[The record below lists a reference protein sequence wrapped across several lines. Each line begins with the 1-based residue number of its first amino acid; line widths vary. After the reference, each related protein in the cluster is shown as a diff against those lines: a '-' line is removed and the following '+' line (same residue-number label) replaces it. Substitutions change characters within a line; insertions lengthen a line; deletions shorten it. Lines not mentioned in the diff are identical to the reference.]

1 VILAADTAAGP
12 EAVRA
17 IGIVIAAA
25 LAGAAI
31 LGHSARGR
39 AWAMLAA
46 LVLTPVLLILSIWE
60 TPQLDGVRAHPLA
73 ALVGA
78 VAVAG
83 LVVVPLALLFARRV
97 AVLPLAALA
106 ALPFRVP
113 VEAGGS
119 TANLLV
125 PLYLVVAAG
134 ALAWAG
140 PRIRAGE
147 RFDPPRANGAME
159 WLLVAAVVLYT
170 LQAAYSTSLD
180 KALEQTVFFYVP
192 FALLFAVVRDIEWSP
207 RLLRAGFAVLI
218 TLALA
223 FAAVGFVEYATRRLL
238 LNPKVI
244 ASNEL
249 EAYFRVNSLFF
260 DPNIYG
266 RFLALVM
273 LALAAVLLW
282 ERRPRTA
289 ALAGA
294 ALAVLWGGLLLT
306 LSQSSFAALLAGLF
320 VLAAL
325 RFPSAKV
332 APAVVAALVVGLVVV
347 LAFPSALRLDIGNA
361 KSLDDATS
369 GRYDLIRGGVEL
381 AGDRPVWGWGSGSFA
396 EEYLAHGFGVRTDAV
411 SASHTIPLTVAAEQG
426 LIGLAVYLALLYAAL
441 MRLVHRARNDRYR
454 AFVAAGF
461 VAVVVHTWMYAAFLE
476 DPVTWTLL
484 AVGAVLARR
493 PGSRRA
499 SQPALGPE
507 PPGLDP
513 DRLHPLPGRAQV
525 ASRAEVERERGVDAV

>member
-1 VILAADTAAGP
+1 MPVDADTAVGL
-12 EAVRA
+12 EVVRDHTLP
-17 IGIVIAAA
+17 A
-25 LAGAAI
+25 LAGGI
-31 LGHSARGR
+31 VV
-39 AWAMLAA
+39 AA
-46 LVLTPVLLILSIWE
+46 LVV
-60 TPQLDGVRAHPLA
+60 GPLA
-73 ALVGA
+73 V
-78 VAVAG
+78 
-83 LVVVPLALLFARRV
+83 LFSRRR
-97 AVLPLAALA
+97 AFLPLAALA

-125 PLYLVVAAG
+125 PLYLVIAAG
-134 ALAWAG
+134 ALAWAV
-140 PRIRAGE
+140 PRIRDGE
-147 RFDPPRANGAME
+147 QHDPPRANGAME
-159 WLLVAAVVLYT
+159 WLLAGAVLLYA

-192 FALLFAVVRDIEWSP
+192 FALLFAVVRDIDWSP

-369 GRYDLIRGGVEL
+369 GRYDLVRGGVEL
-381 AGDRPVWGWGSGSFA
+381 AGDRPLWGWGSGSFA
-396 EEYLAHGFGVRTDAV
+396 DEYLEHGFGARADAV

-426 LIGLAVYLALLYAAL
+426 LIGLAVYLALLSAAL
-441 MRLVHRARNDRYR
+441 ARLLHRARDDPYR
-454 AFVAAGF
+454 AVIAAGF
-461 VAVVVHTWMYAAFLE
+461 VAVVLHTWLYAAFLE

-484 AVGAVLARR
+484 AVGPVLARR
-493 PGSRRA
+493 PRHRRP
-499 SQPALGPE
+499 SHVALGAE
-507 PPGLDP
+507 PAGLDAERLGAAP
-513 DRLHPLPGRAQV
+513 DAAQV
-525 ASRAEVERERGVDAV
+525 ARRAEVEHER

>member
-1 VILAADTAAGP
+1 MILAADTAAGP

-83 LVVVPLALLFARRV
+83 LVVVPLALLFARRPGAL
-97 AVLPLAALA
+97 AVLAVA
-106 ALPFRVP
+106 ALPFRLP

-134 ALAWAG
+134 VLAWAG

-306 LSQSSFAALLAGLF
+306 LSQSSFAALLAGLC

-325 RFPSAKV
+325 RFSLVRV
-332 APAVVAALVVGLVVV
+332 APVAVGALAIGLIVV
-347 LAFPSALRLDIGNA
+347 LAFPSALRLDLGDSESI
-361 KSLDDATS
+361 DDATS
-369 GRYDLIRGGVEL
+369 GRYELMRGGVDL
-381 AGDRPVWGWGSGSFA
+381 AGDRPLWGWGSGAFA
-396 EEYLAHGFGVRTDAV
+396 EEYLDHGFGARSDAV

-426 LIGLAVYLALLYAAL
+426 IVGLAVYLALLAAAL
-441 MRLVHRARNDRYR
+441 ARLLGHARDDPYR
-454 AFVAAGF
+454 AYIAAGF
-461 VAVVVHTWMYAAFLE
+461 VAVIVHTWLYAAFLE
-476 DPVTWTLL
+476 DPVAWTLL

-493 PGSRRA
+493 PRSRRGSA
-499 SQPALGPE
+499 EALGSE

-513 DRLHPLPGRAQV
+513 EPLHPLPRRA
-525 ASRAEVERERGVDAV
+525 